1 MNPRLTLPLLAL
13 LALTACQ
20 GQADAPA
27 GLATPDNPPA
37 KLGLCSSCHGS
48 AGRAVLAGYPHLA
61 GQDALYLRS
70 AMQAYRAGTRE
81 HSQMQ
86 AIAGVL
92 SESDIAELSDWYS
105 RQTPT
110 PAVAP

>member
-1 MNPRLTLPLLAL
+1 MNRRSTLLLPGLLAL
-13 LALTACQ
+13 VACQ
-20 GQADAPA
+20 DPAVTPASTLAVDQA
-27 GLATPDNPPA
+27 PA

-48 AGRAVLAGYPHLA
+48 SGRAVLAGYPHLA

-81 HSQMQ
+81 HAQMQ

-92 SESDIAELSDWYS
+92 SETDIAELSDWYS
-105 RQTPT
+105 RQIPT
-110 PAVAP
+110 SPVAP